1 MANATLALAAIAL
14 AVSLLSLLVNIGVI
28 RRLREY
34 ASHAG
39 AFPGFDSGPRPGAPL
54 PEFTASTALGGSITA
69 ADFANGNG
77 CIAFLS
83 SSCEACKSQLPLLGQ
98 YVDGLSI
105 QHRRSLVVVAGDPK
119 GESAYAREGARFAQ
133 IVLEPESG
141 SLIRAFEIRG
151 FPTVIGVRDGQ
162 VTVSAPVVEALTHQ
176 DAKRERGETVSPSS

>member
-1 MANATLALAAIAL
+1 MTNATLALAAIAL
-14 AVSLLSLLVNIGVI
+14 AVSLLSLLVSIGVI

-34 ASHAG
+34 SSHSG

-54 PEFTASTALGGSITA
+54 PEFTASTVLGDSIAA

-83 SSCEACKSQLPLLGQ
+83 ASCEACKSQFPLLGR

-105 QHRRSLVVVAGDPK
+105 EHCRSLVVVAGDPN
-119 GESAYAREGARFAQ
+119 GESTYAREGARFAQ
-133 IVLEPESG
+133 IVLEPESEA
-141 SLIRAFEIRG
+141 LVRAFEIRG

-162 VTVSAPVVEALTHQ
+162 VMVSAPVVEALTHQ
-176 DAKRERGETVSPSS
+176 DAKRERGQTVSPSS